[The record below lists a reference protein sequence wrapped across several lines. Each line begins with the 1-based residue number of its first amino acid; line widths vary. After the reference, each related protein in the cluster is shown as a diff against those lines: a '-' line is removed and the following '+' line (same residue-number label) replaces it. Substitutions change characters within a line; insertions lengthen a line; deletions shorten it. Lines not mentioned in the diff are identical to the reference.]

1 MRWRGIPIGKKI
13 IAAILSFMIPGL
25 GQLYSGRTKRGII
38 IFSTLLLTIYIST
51 YRTWAHYSYFIEFIS
66 PSGSDTNFI
75 YNNIFYIPY
84 IFLPYILIVV
94 FGLIA
99 ALDAYRVTP
108 KIGVVLWQT
117 TLITSILFIYLSYTL
132 MYVLDDT
139 GFGLLLIPGLLIL
152 LFSIGTMFSETKQS
166 IFISQ
171 IRNTVAQMG
180 FAPKEVEEIT
190 SDVVRYLKIGKYKR
204 LEGSEG
210 LVEVVAAISVSPA
223 EWTEITGPEL
233 VSVIKDVLEIR
244 ERKKY

>member
-1 MRWRGIPIGKKI
+1 
-13 IAAILSFMIPGL
+13 
-25 GQLYSGRTKRGII
+25 
-38 IFSTLLLTIYIST
+38 
-51 YRTWAHYSYFIEFIS
+51 
-66 PSGSDTNFI
+66 
-75 YNNIFYIPY
+75 
-84 IFLPYILIVV
+84 
-94 FGLIA
+94 
-99 ALDAYRVTP
+99 
-108 KIGVVLWQT
+108 
-117 TLITSILFIYLSYTL
+117 

-139 GFGLLLIPGLLIL
+139 GFGLLLIPGLLLL